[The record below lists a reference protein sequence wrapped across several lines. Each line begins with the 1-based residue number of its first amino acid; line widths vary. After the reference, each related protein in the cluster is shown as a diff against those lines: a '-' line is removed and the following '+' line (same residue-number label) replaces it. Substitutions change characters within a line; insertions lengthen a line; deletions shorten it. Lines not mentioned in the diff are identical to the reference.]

1 MARTITESEHVNGAG
16 EGVYVSTIY
25 CQTRAEREAVNAA
38 ALRVVVPSA
47 FQPGPKP
54 GDPFDAFEGIPPS
67 YTPEVT
73 PADAACARD
82 ILAHAQHEAA
92 LDAEGCDSVACLI
105 TKGAND

>member
-25 CQTRAEREAVNAA
+25 CQSRAEREAVNAA

-54 GDPFDAFEGIPPS
+54 GDPFDAFEGIPPNCDGDNR
-67 YTPEVT
+67 YV
-73 PADAACARD
+73 
-82 ILAHAQHEAA
+82 LAHAQHEAA